1 MVYFYKKKIP
11 NVDEIIIGRID
22 KITELGIDVSLVE
35 YDNIKGYISYS
46 EVSRKKKFNINKIL
60 TVGKEVH
67 LIVINVD
74 TVKGYIDLS
83 KRTINEE
90 EIKLFDEK
98 YKKYMHLYS
107 IFKYFYFRYYQ
118 LKNISDEKEFENFLD
133 TTLWKYQETYDNE
146 TILDKITNSDTIM
159 ELLNLTNDLLEKSTL
174 VDGQKTL
181 NVDKL
186 KGVVDEYIRTKII
199 LVKPSKEI
207 IFNLCSLE
215 RNGLY
220 DLKYAMDYKNFY
232 FYPMIS
238 DDYTISIIYD
248 TNSEYK
254 ITINQNDFSI
264 KNQDYDIHKLEE
276 NLIDEISKRS
286 TEKNMIFNYKNI

>member
-11 NVDEIIIGRID
+11 NVDEIIIGKID

-60 TVGKEVH
+60 TVGKDVH

-118 LKNISDEKEFENFLD
+118 LKNISDEKDFENFLD
-133 TTLWKYQETYDNE
+133 ATLWKYQETYDNE
-146 TILDKITNSDTIM
+146 IISDKITNSDTIM
-159 ELLNLTNDLLEKSTL
+159 ELLNLTNAHIEESTL
-174 VDGQKTL
+174 VDGHKTL
-181 NVDKL
+181 NIDKL
-186 KGVVDEYIRTKII
+186 KGVVDDYIRTKII
-199 LVKPSKEI
+199 LVKPFKEI
-207 IFNLCSLE
+207 IFNLYSLE
-215 RNGLY
+215 QNGLY

-232 FYPMIS
+232 FYPMIT

-254 ITINQNDFSI
+254 ITLNQNDFSI
-264 KNQDYDIHKLEE
+264 KNQDYDINKLEE